1 MLMLKKYWKILTPHG
16 TNTGNDNWQKVLY
29 SLHFAFIYLRITNLN
44 PAAVLKF

>member
-29 SLHFAFIYLRITNLN
+29 MPLHTSLRITNIN
-44 PAAVLKF
+44 PAAVL